1 MPPIIQSRHEH
12 LTRVLS
18 PFLSAAPA
26 LGSRPGHS
34 RRLSPTGEQP
44 PTGAEAVIVNQS
56 GTNPNNGLLPLLLN
70 QREILKRIRMNK
82 NLLYRSMQ
90 AGSFPF
96 PVEVRQRTVRWTST
110 SLNTHLESSQQTG
123 YTFNGTSAMPLAG
136 YKEGMGC

>member
-56 GTNPNNGLLPLLLN
+56 EQTLTMG
-70 QREILKRIRMNK
+70 
-82 NLLYRSMQ
+82 Y
-90 AGSFPF
+90 FPF
-96 PVEVRQRTVRWTST
+96 CST
-110 SLNTHLESSQQTG
+110 NARSSNE
-123 YTFNGTSAMPLAG
+123 FA
-136 YKEGMGC
+136 